1 MNISNHYI
9 YHEFIHCYVIL
20 NLVICILVS
29 PDLRYVGPG
38 RSLRSCSPIRSAW
51 PGSTSMR
58 ALTKWLVRRPW
69 RSSVKTSVWNQ
80 RMWVTHFHSA
90 YSWPG
95 PGFIKQLVFLLY
107 FWREYTVFC
116 SHPLNFFFL
125 TYAFPLFLADYH
137 VSYSLA
143 SRSSKYGILHKRWVA
158 QGNDVITVRKL

>member
-9 YHEFIHCYVIL
+9 YYEFIHCYVIL

-116 SHPLNFFFL
+116 SHPLNFLFF
-125 TYAFPLFLADYH
+125 FKHMHFL
-137 VSYSLA
+137 SFLQ
-143 SRSSKYGILHKRWVA
+143 IIML
-158 QGNDVITVRKL
+158 VIAWHLEAANMGFFTKDEWLRGMTLLQ